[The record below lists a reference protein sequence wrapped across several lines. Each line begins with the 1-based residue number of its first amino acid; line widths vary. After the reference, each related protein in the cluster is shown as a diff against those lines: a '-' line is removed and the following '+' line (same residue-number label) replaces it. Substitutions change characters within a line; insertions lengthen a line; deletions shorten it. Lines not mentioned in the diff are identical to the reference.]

1 MAFDIED
8 EDDDEHEEGKLHNF
22 VLVLVLLLVL
32 DSCLLKFH
40 LMLNRINILQG
51 QNTWLKK
58 NEY

>member
-22 VLVLVLLLVL
+22 VLVLVLG
-32 DSCLLKFH
+32 SCLLKFH